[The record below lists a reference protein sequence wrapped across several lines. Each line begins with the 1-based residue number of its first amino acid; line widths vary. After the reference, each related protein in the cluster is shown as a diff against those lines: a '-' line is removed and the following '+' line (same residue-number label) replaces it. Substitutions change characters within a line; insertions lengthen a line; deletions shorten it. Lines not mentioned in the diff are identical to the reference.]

1 MRDISRREEDQGQ
14 AIDLTPML
22 DVVFIMLIFFIVTTS
37 FVKESGVTVNKPY
50 APTAQKKKNASIFV
64 AIKEDGTIWV
74 SKKEIDVKNLRGL
87 IEDIKLENPDGQ
99 VVVQSDKRAKN
110 GILLKTIDAI
120 KAAGVKDVS
129 VAARIE

>member
-1 MRDISRREEDQGQ
+1 MARKKVKVED
-14 AIDLTPML
+14 AEIDMTPML

-50 APTAQKKKNASIFV
+50 APTAVKKKNASIFV
-64 AIKEDGTIWV
+64 AIKENGTIWV
-74 SKKEIDVKNLRGL
+74 SKKEVDVKNLRGL
-87 IEDIKLENPDGQ
+87 IEDVRLENLEGQ
-99 VVVQSDKRAKN
+99 VVIQADKRAKA

-129 VAARIE
+129 VAARIER

>member
-1 MRDISRREEDQGQ
+1 MARKKVKVED
-14 AIDLTPML
+14 AEIDMTPML

-37 FVKESGVTVNKPY
+37 FVKESGVTVDKPY
-50 APTAQKKKNASIFV
+50 APTAIAKKNASIFV
-64 AIKEDGTIWV
+64 AIKEEGTIWV
-74 SKKEIDVKNLRGL
+74 SKKEIDIKNLRSL
-87 IEDIKLENPDGQ
+87 IEDIRLENPEGQ
-99 VVVQSDKRAKN
+99 IVIQADKRTKN